1 MPYVEDCSHSVNQEF
16 HSSRTSDLCCNEI
29 TFALQ
34 VLQSYFFFFFLLEL
48 LMFTLEQGICKYNM
62 QRQLSTMAN
71 TFHCIIN
78 PILVHTK
85 KCLSRLT
92 LLSQCASQTFS
103 LHVSYTSLYTTIFSA
118 SILIQ
123 YNFLLQFSDTIH
135 YLLLQPKFLT
145 KTFMTCACSFSRTII
160 LTNCSTFLFSR
171 ITKEIDGKKIKKK
184 KKATSNKVQIGRVK
198 GYHCFVQKCRW
209 TDNACYEKLEIM
221 RLVNGRI
228 G

>member
-1 MPYVEDCSHSVNQEF
+1 
-16 HSSRTSDLCCNEI
+16 
-29 TFALQ
+29 
-34 VLQSYFFFFFLLEL
+34 
-48 LMFTLEQGICKYNM
+48 
-62 QRQLSTMAN
+62 MAN

-135 YLLLQPKFLT
+135 YLLLS
-145 KTFMTCACSFSRTII
+145 A
-160 LTNCSTFLFSR
+160 
-171 ITKEIDGKKIKKK
+171 
-184 KKATSNKVQIGRVK
+184 KVS
-198 GYHCFVQKCRW
+198 H
-209 TDNACYEKLEIM
+209 
-221 RLVNGRI
+221 
-228 G
+228 